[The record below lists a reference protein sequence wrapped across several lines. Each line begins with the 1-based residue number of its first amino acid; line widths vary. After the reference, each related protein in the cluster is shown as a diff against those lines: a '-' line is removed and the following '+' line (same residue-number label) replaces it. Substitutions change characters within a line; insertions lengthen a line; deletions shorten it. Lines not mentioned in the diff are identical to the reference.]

1 MNEIEKRRLMS
12 LATICKLRVLPQYVF
27 RNTKPAIF
35 GVRVEGG
42 KLTSDLALINSSEE
56 KVGRVKNIES
66 EGKSVSEA
74 NENLEVAIS
83 IPGVNFE
90 RQLKDVDFLYTDIG
104 ESQFR
109 NFKKNKDL
117 LSENEKKILMEIA
130 DIKRKKRVDWGA

>member
-1 MNEIEKRRLMS
+1 M
-12 LATICKLRVLPQYVF
+12 
-27 RNTKPAIF
+27 
-35 GVRVEGG
+35 
-42 KLTSDLALINSSEE
+42 INSSEE